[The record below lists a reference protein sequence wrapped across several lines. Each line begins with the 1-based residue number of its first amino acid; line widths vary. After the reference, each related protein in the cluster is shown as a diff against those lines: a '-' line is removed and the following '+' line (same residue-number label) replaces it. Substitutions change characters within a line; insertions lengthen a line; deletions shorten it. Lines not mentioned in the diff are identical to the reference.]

1 MINYLFIKNILLQAA
16 ILGSCLFFFA
26 CENDDRTINE
36 WTEKVVLVEEA
47 TNVETF
53 FSQNGKLRA
62 RLVAPLMIRSQA
74 DTTYTE
80 FPKTLHVDFYDS
92 LLKKESFLDAR
103 YGKYFE
109 NQNRVWLRDS
119 IKVININGDTLTT
132 SELWWDQNTKK
143 FYTEKEVRIATK
155 SKNIYGGKG
164 MEATQ
169 DLNEVIIKYPSGTA
183 LVQDNF

>member
-1 MINYLFIKNILLQAA
+1 MTKRTSFHKILKQAA
-16 ILGSCLFFFA
+16 TLCSCLFFFA
-26 CENDDRTINE
+26 CENDDRAINE

-47 TNVETF
+47 TKVETF

-62 RLVAPLMIRSQA
+62 RLTAPLMIRSQA

-80 FPKTLHVDFYDS
+80 FPRSLHVDFYDS
-92 LLKKESFLDAR
+92 LLRKESFLDAR

-109 NQNRVWLRDS
+109 HLNKVWLRDS

-132 SELWWDQNTKK
+132 SELWWDQNIQK
-143 FYTEKEVRIATK
+143 FYTDREVRIATK

-164 MEATQ
+164 MEASQ
-169 DLNEVIIKYPSGTA
+169 DLNQVIIKNPSGTA
-183 LVQDNF
+183 LVEEF

>member
-1 MINYLFIKNILLQAA
+1 MINFFANHKFLQAA
-16 ILGSCLFFFA
+16 ILCSCLFFFA
-26 CENDDRTINE
+26 CENDDKTINE

-62 RLVAPLMIRSQA
+62 RLHAPLMIRSQS

-119 IKVININGDTLTT
+119 IQVINTRGDTLTT
-132 SELWWDQNTKK
+132 SELWWDQNTQK
-143 FYTEKEVRIATK
+143 FYTDKEVHIIQKT
-155 SKNIYGGKG
+155 KNIYGGKG
-164 MEATQ
+164 MEASQ
-169 DLNEVIIKYPSGTA
+169 DFTTFIIK
-183 LVQDNF
+183 